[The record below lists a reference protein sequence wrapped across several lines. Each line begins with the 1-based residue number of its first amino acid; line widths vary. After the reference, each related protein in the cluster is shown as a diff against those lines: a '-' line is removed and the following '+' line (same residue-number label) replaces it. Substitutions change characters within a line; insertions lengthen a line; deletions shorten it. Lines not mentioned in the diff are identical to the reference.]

1 MWGCDVDISKRK
13 NKITEEKQVK
23 SQQEIELLD
32 RWRGAM
38 CLTADVIDDLVT
50 KDVEREKDNNGM
62 KSCQQN
68 NTFTHNYFFLE

>member
-1 MWGCDVDISKRK
+1 
-13 NKITEEKQVK
+13 
-23 SQQEIELLD
+23 
-32 RWRGAM
+32 M

-68 NTFTHNYFFLE
+68 NTSTHNYFFWNKNIQIMQRKDGKITKTIQEEDYKQVIFNS